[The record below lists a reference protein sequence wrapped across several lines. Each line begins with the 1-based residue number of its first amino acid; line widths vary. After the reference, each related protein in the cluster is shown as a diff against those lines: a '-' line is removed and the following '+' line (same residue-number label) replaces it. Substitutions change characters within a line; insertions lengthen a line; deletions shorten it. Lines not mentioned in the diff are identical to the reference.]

1 MLVVAKGSKL
11 LLHRLD
17 MQLGWT
23 VRRWEES
30 SREAVIDTVVEV
42 NSSPKLSGKHFA
54 TIGGDIVQSASFA
67 GHIFEE
73 HLC

>member
-1 MLVVAKGSKL
+1 MLIVAKGSKV

-23 VRRWEES
+23 VCLWEES
-30 SREAVIDTVVEV
+30 SREAVIDTVVEA
-42 NSSPKLSGKHFA
+42 NSGPKLSAKHFA
-54 TIGGDIVQSASFA
+54 TIGGDIVQSTSIG
-67 GHIFEE
+67 GHMFEE